1 MAEAETES
9 NKTKQKPGVRTNL
22 NSGEKKVKANLT
34 KAIIEVNSTP
44 VNPTAEAAAK
54 SLPSMKLTTNT
65 NWAEETSSSVLN
77 AVTPVSSERS
87 LGDNKVVPVKNSEPL
102 IPVEKEET
110 PVKQEKKSAKSKK
123 KEKIKEPK
131 VAKEPK
137 NKYKEKV
144 KESKDKNGGGLLKD
158 LKASITQ
165 GIDSIKIDYDQ
176 LAHIQAELHTS
187 AGDIK
192 TSLGDRVN
200 RIKDY
205 ANSAMA
211 NTANTVKNIEMPK
224 FKKDETD
231 VNYDIPKEEKPKP
244 QPKAKET
251 PKPQSTKPEAEQP
264 KPQEKVNAT
273 TVTTEELKAA
283 AEVSSESAKPKDDKE
298 LTQKLNQAIQRRD
311 GAKNA
316 LNALNTQLQYTPKDQ
331 QKALKDRIKQKENQ
345 LADAEKLVSEIQQQ
359 LAQ

>member
-1 MAEAETES
+1 M
-9 NKTKQKPGVRTNL
+9 L
-22 NSGEKKVKANLT
+22 F
-34 KAIIEVNSTP
+34 
-44 VNPTAEAAAK
+44 
-54 SLPSMKLTTNT
+54 
-65 NWAEETSSSVLN
+65 
-77 AVTPVSSERS
+77 RS
-87 LGDNKVVPVKNSEPL
+87 
-102 IPVEKEET
+102 I
-110 PVKQEKKSAKSKK
+110 A
-123 KEKIKEPK
+123 
-131 VAKEPK
+131 
-137 NKYKEKV
+137 
-144 KESKDKNGGGLLKD
+144 
-158 LKASITQ
+158 Q
-165 GIDSIKIDYDQ
+165 GIDNIKIDYDQ
-176 LAHIQAELHTS
+176 LAQIQSELHAS

-205 ANSAMA
+205 ANSAVA

-224 FKKDETD
+224 FKKDETEA
-231 VNYDIPKEEKPKP
+231 NYDIPKEEKPKT

-251 PKPQSTKPEAEQP
+251 PKPQAQKPEATT
-264 KPQEKVNAT
+264 KPQEKINET

-345 LADAEKLVSEIQQQ
+345 LADAEKIVTVENVVEYIRDRQ
-359 LAQ
+359 